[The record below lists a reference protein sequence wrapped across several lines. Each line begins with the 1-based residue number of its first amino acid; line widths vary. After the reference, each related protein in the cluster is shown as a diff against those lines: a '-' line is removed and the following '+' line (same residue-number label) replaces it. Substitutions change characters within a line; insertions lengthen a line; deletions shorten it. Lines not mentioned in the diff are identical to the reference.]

1 MISALGIGLG
11 SKLPFNIRGRLCLFH
26 IFASDDKIKQKI
38 PNKTL
43 APTFSIPFR
52 FLYNRIEAHN
62 RKNSGSARKMN
73 GVRERIQSSMG
84 LRRHAKAA
92 VIHLGREEGTYAD
105 DWTRFGRAEQAMGS
119 LMIAFAIGLIGSLV
133 IALLAYWR
141 RSLSGSGAAAAVVL
155 GTALYTLTTLAWYGT
170 LIAFFVSSTVWSKV
184 KRGHKAE
191 AERHYAKGG
200 RRDAGQVAA
209 NGGIPLLMAVG
220 WTIFPHPAWW
230 YAYLGAL
237 AAVTADT
244 WATELGALSRR
255 KPRSI
260 ITGKRVE
267 PGTSGGIT
275 LFGLAASCAGGAF
288 IGVTAYGL
296 ALLSG
301 EAASS
306 IGLSEG
312 ISMGMAVSASES
324 TSMSMSMSTNMSTNM
339 SMNMNINGLAG
350 FLPGLLLLLICG
362 LAGLIGS
369 LFDSFL
375 GATVQAVYRCES
387 CRKLVERDIH
397 CGRPAAHV
405 RGVTWMGND
414 QVNAAAGICGASA
427 AVLIAWQLVL

>member
-1 MISALGIGLG
+1 
-11 SKLPFNIRGRLCLFH
+11 
-26 IFASDDKIKQKI
+26 
-38 PNKTL
+38 
-43 APTFSIPFR
+43 
-52 FLYNRIEAHN
+52 
-62 RKNSGSARKMN
+62 
-73 GVRERIQSSMG
+73 
-84 LRRHAKAA
+84 
-92 VIHLGREEGTYAD
+92 
-105 DWTRFGRAEQAMGS
+105 MGS
-119 LMIAFAIGLIGSLV
+119 LMIRFAIGLTGSLV

-155 GTALYTLTTLAWYGT
+155 GTALYTLTTLAWYGA

-324 TSMSMSMSTNMSTNM
+324 TSMSTNM
-339 SMNMNINGLAG
+339 SMNMSMNINGLAG

-375 GATVQAVYRCES
+375 GATVQAVYRCAS
-387 CRKLVERDIH
+387 CKKLVERDIH

-405 RGVTWMGND
+405 RGVPWMGND

-427 AVLIAWQLVL
+427 AVLIAWQLAL